1 MTVFY
6 LFSVVSDSIILLS
19 GSVSFVI
26 CGNAKSDAKSCFY
39 SKWLCMCHSV
49 DKIVPVA
56 LLE

>member
-39 SKWLCMCHSV
+39 SK
-49 DKIVPVA
+49 
-56 LLE
+56 